1 MLFGSVVEA
10 LNVEPAG
17 KKNTRSI
24 NFQIVVITRK
34 PWWECQQGGR
44 IGQQKRRNHDQTKE
58 DYFDLPIPRK
68 KNNESP
74 TPFTL

>member
-1 MLFGSVVEA
+1 MTPQPKVEIKIKQRKILSKPYIMLFGSVVEA

-34 PWWECQQGGR
+34 P
-44 IGQQKRRNHDQTKE
+44 
-58 DYFDLPIPRK
+58 
-68 KNNESP
+68 
-74 TPFTL
+74 